1 VTEKNVYRGPPR
13 GDPAP
18 GEWFFFGG
26 GGGGGIAYIRE
37 WKTMLPAEEP
47 LYGHTHRTDFKRV
60 SRLTL

>member
-1 VTEKNVYRGPPR
+1 MECDGASVGLLERG
-13 GDPAP
+13 G
-18 GEWFFFGG
+18 FFFLGGG